1 MDTFTPRFISFE
13 GGEGAGKS
21 TQIKLLAKW
30 LIGQGLDVIVTR
42 EPGGA
47 PGAEV
52 IRDLLVKGETDR
64 WTPMCEALLMT
75 AARTEHVERTIK
87 PALRDNY
94 WVLCDRFFDST
105 VAYQGAARGLGM
117 SRMREL
123 QDTALHG
130 LTPDLTFII
139 DLPVDVGLARAVGRE
154 ALKEDREDR
163 FEKMNFAFHENIRAA
178 YLKIAKT
185 EPERCAVVDGNVDIT
200 SLQNNLRG
208 LVQDRFLSAQ

>member
-1 MDTFTPRFISFE
+1 LRDIFAPKFITFE

-30 LIGQGLDVIVTR
+30 LIGIGVEVTVTR
-42 EPGGA
+42 EPGGCHE
-47 PGAEV
+47 AEL

-64 WTPMCEALLMT
+64 WSPMAEALLMT
-75 AARTEHVERTIK
+75 AARAEHVERTIK
-87 PALRDNY
+87 PSLKANQ

-105 VAYQGAARGLGM
+105 VAYQGAARGLGIR
-117 SRMREL
+117 RMQDL

-130 LTPDLTFII
+130 LKPDLTFVL

-163 FEKMNFAFHENIRAA
+163 FERMNYAFHENIRAA
-178 YLKIAKT
+178 YKQIV
-185 EPERCAVVDGNVDIT
+185 EDDPERCVLVDGNRSIT
-200 SLQNNLRG
+200 SIQNDLHAAVDERLIG
-208 LVQDRFLSAQ
+208 K